1 MTAAQADGRVA
12 VQLAHVVANAVVN
25 PEYRHLIL
33 RCVAPATEATP
44 GQFFQLLCPAASPDA
59 PFLRRPMSVYGIDP
73 DNQQI
78 EFLYKVTGAGTRG
91 LASLGPGD
99 TLDIMGPLGCG
110 FVLDPG
116 WRHIVAV
123 GRGAG
128 LATLGPLAALAHA
141 RGIGVTA
148 VLSARRPE
156 LAVGE
161 ALFRKFGVAAVVVTD
176 SEGTSGPGNIER
188 LLRRLIAAGRCDAFF
203 TCGSAR
209 LLRVQQR
216 LAREFAIPG
225 QVAYGTADGV
235 RAGHVLLLRA
245 RIQCGRRDHPPA
257 CLLRGAGV
265 RYVRGVAMTDLT
277 VRIGD
282 LTLANPV
289 MPASG
294 TFAEGLARV
303 FDLDRLGALVTKT
316 ITRELRIGNPL
327 PRVAE
332 THDGMLNAIGIPS
345 KGVPYFLEHT
355 LPEMARWKVAAGGE
369 HLGPD
374 RRGLC
379 RAGRCRRRPGDCGDR
394 GEYLLPQYRGGWPC
408 IRHECCFDRD
418 GGPPPSRCDTAA
430 VMGETHA

>member
-225 QVAYGTADGV
+225 QVAMEQQMACGLGMCFCCV
-235 RAGHVLLLRA
+235 REFNVGGEIIH
-245 RIQCGRRDHPPA
+245 RRV
-257 CLLRGAGV
+257 CC
-265 RYVRGVAMTDLT
+265 
-277 VRIGD
+277 
-282 LTLANPV
+282 
-289 MPASG
+289 
-294 TFAEGLARV
+294 EGPV
-303 FDLDRLGALVTKT
+303 FDISEAL
-316 ITRELRIGNPL
+316 P
-327 PRVAE
+327 
-332 THDGMLNAIGIPS
+332 
-345 KGVPYFLEHT
+345 
-355 LPEMARWKVAAGGE
+355 
-369 HLGPD
+369 
-374 RRGLC
+374 
-379 RAGRCRRRPGDCGDR
+379 
-394 GEYLLPQYRGGWPC
+394 
-408 IRHECCFDRD
+408 
-418 GGPPPSRCDTAA
+418 
-430 VMGETHA
+430 